1 MAAAVFLQ
9 ILLAALLASPQQA
22 SGEAC
27 PCTWSATDA
36 ALSCRD
42 LGLQS
47 VPRDC
52 FLDHPEA
59 VLLDLSGNSIESLGE
74 DDFSGLDAVEALWL
88 SRNKISSL
96 HSRTFRNLCALAE
109 LHLDQNALEVLP
121 EGMLAYQPS
130 IREFSVDNNN
140 LIKLPLSLF
149 ADGLQAPVTLNL
161 TSNYLR
167 AVPCSAVS
175 SLPVNS
181 TVSADYVQIWAQ
193 HEEEMASCSLLN
205 LPELVSLCMPV
216 DTRSNSIDCT
226 ALREPFSPLKASLA
240 ESESHRFFDG
250 WTEHIV
256 FSADVDDLMGEPPSQ
271 VSCLPDDL
279 DVAGSFLVFHRYNPD
294 LQLEGLFFD
303 MADLPSHT
311 SELTNS
317 VTIKADTVVLTR
329 PIPPLR
335 YRLTVSA
342 RNVVLAH
349 PLLMEAPT
357 TLYPPTTTETFYQL
371 QVSAGRVN
379 GVTVIQYEHGLLTV
393 RLLDGADVVAKHS
406 CQPLPVYS
414 EDEVREWVSARQLW
428 LTVYCSSTLRESD
441 ERETLLYARDLA
453 SFVTRLTTNWTKV
466 DMVGTSQRATNLL
479 YDINAALSNSLLPRN
494 VPYLSV
500 SVYAEMVPYL
510 ADTIAVYK
518 EAYDDLRRKLMVNAE
533 RLFDMNIHFEERK
546 ADLEFMQS
554 NAQRAVEMA
563 EEVHSVHSAQL
574 QNHVSWAISSW
585 KAIMDIY
592 ENVLASRP
600 QVNDALDRA
609 EEGLKAY
616 KRQQRFVSFL
626 NVGTTF
632 ARCIMGFPGG
642 TIGVIRNVGEIVSN
656 AFEFKSSGETMEEIT
671 EKIEA
676 VNVMMVKTESFMSA
690 VPPLPPADGDQ
701 LAWLMTFNDSET
713 LYAIARQAGVT
724 ADQWESAG
732 VYSIKCL
739 ADEDFSD
746 KVDGVKNLKMKL
758 NELRVWSQALA
769 EQVQA
774 FCEYVASIL
783 EEVTNLAE
791 DAEAVEEG
799 SAALDSVNGML
810 VDQAVTEENYKEHIV
825 EQNLAV
831 LDVMMK
837 LFLKSR
843 SDILAINVILH
854 EYCSAYFYAFF
865 KDCDPTNSP
874 SLWDNYDTV
883 LYKLNKIQ
891 FESLNSIASLS
902 PPPQPFQKTIRVLD
916 SASGCEGGAATS
928 EGAACPVSALAFS
941 GSSSFNLA
949 EHWGAGLSFGARIR
963 MDRLRIYLE
972 GLHEHTVTIDVKRPA
987 IFNDTYKGQE
997 FTFRGHLEEC
1007 RVEYEETALLT
1018 ANPSHGDEKAVSY
1031 VTDCSTHQQYQLYYY
1046 RTSPDGMYTFTW
1058 REFQLGVDYSNLT
1071 ALELYLEG
1079 SWIPNF

>member
-1 MAAAVFLQ
+1 
-9 ILLAALLASPQQA
+9 
-22 SGEAC
+22 
-27 PCTWSATDA
+27 
-36 ALSCRD
+36 
-42 LGLQS
+42 
-47 VPRDC
+47 
-52 FLDHPEA
+52 
-59 VLLDLSGNSIESLGE
+59 
-74 DDFSGLDAVEALWL
+74 
-88 SRNKISSL
+88 
-96 HSRTFRNLCALAE
+96 
-109 LHLDQNALEVLP
+109 
-121 EGMLAYQPS
+121 
-130 IREFSVDNNN
+130 
-140 LIKLPLSLF
+140 
-149 ADGLQAPVTLNL
+149 
-161 TSNYLR
+161 
-167 AVPCSAVS
+167 
-175 SLPVNS
+175 
-181 TVSADYVQIWAQ
+181 
-193 HEEEMASCSLLN
+193 
-205 LPELVSLCMPV
+205 
-216 DTRSNSIDCT
+216 
-226 ALREPFSPLKASLA
+226 
-240 ESESHRFFDG
+240 
-250 WTEHIV
+250 
-256 FSADVDDLMGEPPSQ
+256 
-271 VSCLPDDL
+271 
-279 DVAGSFLVFHRYNPD
+279 
-294 LQLEGLFFD
+294 
-303 MADLPSHT
+303 
-311 SELTNS
+311 
-317 VTIKADTVVLTR
+317 
-329 PIPPLR
+329 
-335 YRLTVSA
+335 
-342 RNVVLAH
+342 
-349 PLLMEAPT
+349 
-357 TLYPPTTTETFYQL
+357 
-371 QVSAGRVN
+371 
-379 GVTVIQYEHGLLTV
+379 
-393 RLLDGADVVAKHS
+393 
-406 CQPLPVYS
+406 
-414 EDEVREWVSARQLW
+414 
-428 LTVYCSSTLRESD
+428 
-441 ERETLLYARDLA
+441 
-453 SFVTRLTTNWTKV
+453 
-466 DMVGTSQRATNLL
+466 MVGTSQRATNLL

-774 FCEYVASIL
+774 FCEYVASVL
-783 EEVTNLAE
+783 EEVTNLE

-891 FESLNSIASLS
+891 FESLNSASLS
-902 PPPQPFQKTIRVLD
+902 PLRSPSRRPSACWTRPRAARAAPPPPRAPRAPCPPSP
-916 SASGCEGGAATS
+916 SAAPAPSTWRSTGAPASPSAPGSGWTD
-928 EGAACPVSALAFS
+928 S
-941 GSSSFNLA
+941 GSTSRAPRTHRELQ
-949 EHWGAGLSFGARIR
+949 RR
-963 MDRLRIYLE
+963 PRLRNTRGRLTAHLRASVDVTRWLMREIRPFFL
-972 GLHEHTVTIDVKRPA
+972 VTIDVKRPA
-987 IFNDTYKGQE
+987 IFNDTYKGHE

-1007 RVEYEETALLT
+1007 RVKYEETALLEP
-1018 ANPSHGDEKAVSY
+1018 NPSSHGDEKAVSY

>member
-1 MAAAVFLQ
+1 M
-9 ILLAALLASPQQA
+9 
-22 SGEAC
+22 
-27 PCTWSATDA
+27 
-36 ALSCRD
+36 
-42 LGLQS
+42 
-47 VPRDC
+47 
-52 FLDHPEA
+52 DHPEA
-59 VLLDLSGNSIESLGE
+59 VSLDLSGNSIESLSE
-74 DDFSGLDAVEALWL
+74 EDFSGLDAVEALWL
-88 SRNKISSL
+88 SRNEISSL
-96 HSRTFRNLCALAE
+96 HSRTFRNLSALTE

-121 EGMLAYQPS
+121 EGMLAHQPS
-130 IREFSVDNNN
+130 IREFSIDNNN
-140 LIKLPLSLF
+140 LIKLPLTLF
-149 ADGLQAPVTLNL
+149 ADDLQEPVTLNL

-167 AVPCSAVS
+167 VVPCSAVS
-175 SLPVNS
+175 SLPANS
-181 TVSADYVQIWAQ
+181 DVSADSVQIWAQ
-193 HEEEMASCSLLN
+193 HEEEIASCSLLN
-205 LPELVSLCMPV
+205 LPALVSLCMPA
-216 DTRSNSIDCT
+216 DARSSSIDCT
-226 ALREPFSPLKASLA
+226 ALHEPFSPLKAFLA
-240 ESESHRFFDG
+240 ESESRRFYNRTDN
-250 WTEHIV
+250 IV
-256 FSADVDDLMGEPPSQ
+256 FSADVDDLMGKPPAH

-279 DVAGSFLVFHRYNPD
+279 DVAGSFLVFHRYTPD
-294 LQLEGLFFD
+294 LHLEGLFFD
-303 MADLPSHT
+303 LADLPSHT

-317 VTIKADTVVLTR
+317 VTIIADTVVLTR

-342 RNVVLAH
+342 RTVVLAH
-349 PLLMEAPT
+349 PILMEAPT
-357 TLYPPTTTETFYQL
+357 ALYPPTITETFYQL

-379 GVTVIQYEHGLLTV
+379 GVTMIQYEHGLLSV
-393 RLLDGADVVAKHS
+393 RLLDGADVVAKRS
-406 CQPLPVYS
+406 CQPLPEYS
-414 EDEVREWVSARQLW
+414 ENEVREWVSARQLW

-441 ERETLLYARDLA
+441 ERESLLYARDLA

-466 DMVGTSQRATNLL
+466 DMVGTNQRATNLL
-479 YDINAALSNSLLPRN
+479 YDINAALSNSPLPRN

-510 ADTIAVYK
+510 ADNIAIYK

-554 NAQRAVEMA
+554 NAQRAIEMA

-574 QNHVSWAISSW
+574 QNHVSWAINSW

-600 QVNDALDRA
+600 QVNDAVDRA
-609 EEGLKAY
+609 EEGLRAY
-616 KRQQRFVSFL
+616 KRQQRFISFL

-642 TIGVIRNVGEIVSN
+642 TIGVISNVGEIVSN
-656 AFEFKSSGETMEEIT
+656 AFEFKSFDETMEEIT

-676 VNVMMVKTESFMSA
+676 VNVMMVKTENFMST
-690 VPPLPPADGDQ
+690 VPPLPPSDEDQ

-774 FCEYVASIL
+774 FCEYVASVL
-783 EEVTNLAE
+783 EEVANLAE
-791 DAEAVEEG
+791 DAAAVEEG
-799 SAALDSVNGML
+799 NASLDSVNGML

-854 EYCSAYFYAFF
+854 EYCNAYFYAFF
-865 KDCDPTNSP
+865 KDCDPANSP
-874 SLWDNYDTV
+874 SLWDNYDTI

-891 FESLNSIASLS
+891 FESLNSISSLS

-916 SASGCEGGAATS
+916 SDSGCEGGAAIS

-941 GSSSFNLA
+941 GSTSFNLA

-972 GLHEHTVTIDVKRPA
+972 GLHE
-987 IFNDTYKGQE
+987 N
-997 FTFRGHLEEC
+997 
-1007 RVEYEETALLT
+1007 
-1018 ANPSHGDEKAVSY
+1018 SVS
-1031 VTDCSTHQQYQLYYY
+1031 
-1046 RTSPDGMYTFTW
+1046 
-1058 REFQLGVDYSNLT
+1058 
-1071 ALELYLEG
+1071 
-1079 SWIPNF
+1079 